1 MVNTSQR
8 PPSSSTN
15 PPPVIT
21 NQRPPS
27 SSTNST
33 MDDDDVNSPNHPL
46 FLHQQDHP
54 GLVLISKKLTGS
66 DNYGSWKR
74 SMMITLNAKNKM
86 KIING
91 EFAEPEVNSRNRAL
105 WERTNDMIIS
115 WILNTISEQ
124 IRNSLSFV
132 NSASDLWNELQEHY
146 SQLDGHRIYQLTYDL
161 VQINGERDQRKRL
174 VQFLM
179 GLDECYAN
187 IRGQILLMNPMPT
200 VAKAYSMIR
209 QEEKQREGF
218 VSTIPVA
225 TALSAHSNNYRNSY
239 NNNAR
244 NGRNYTQGESSTRG
258 TNNSDYQMR
267 RGVFRKGVIYGNYS
281 KEGHTREECY
291 KLVGYPV
298 ESSNS
303 ISHDNDSAMS
313 ARMDQLQNQ
322 LNQMM
327 LMMQNNKDMP
337 GVQSFNA
344 TDSGATDHV
353 CITLS
358 SMHNIQICTQPI
370 YVTLPNGQHTRVTKD
385 HHKRIAHGS
394 LYNGL
399 YIIKQDPT
407 TPPSTIL
414 SITNNNVALWHSR
427 LGHPSLQILQQIKSL
442 STSDTCKSHVCNICP
457 LAKQNALPFPISESH
472 ANALWIDA
480 INKELQAL
488 ESNNT
493 WIITTLPPNKRPI
506 ASKWV
511 YKIKCHSNGSIE
523 RFKARLV
530 AKGCTQQEGV
540 DYTETFAPVA
550 KMVTVRIFLVLA
562 VHHNWNIAQLD
573 INNAFLHG
581 DLNEE
586 VYMTLPQGYKH
597 NSNILQPVCKLQKS
611 LYGLKQANRQWF
623 TKLTTFLLNK
633 GFKQSFA
640 DISLLTYKKGTDF
653 LALIIYVDDILL
665 TGNNNTLIN
674 HFKKELDSA
683 FSIKDLGQLNYYL
696 GIEFLR
702 NSKGI
707 TMSQRKYALELL
719 QSSKVL
725 DLKPCH
731 IPVDPLVKLN
741 DFDGDLLTD
750 PSTYRAIVGKL
761 LYLTIIRPDLSYAAH
776 ALSQFSHNLRTPH
789 WKTLI
794 KVLKYIKLCLA
805 QGLFIPTNTNF
816 QLKAYCDSDWD
827 NCLNTRRSVTGFCIF
842 LGSSLISWQ
851 SKKQTVVSRSST
863 EAEYRALADC
873 TCEITWLLSL
883 MKDLQIITSTPVPI
897 YCDNQSSIALA
908 SNPVQHARTKHIEI
922 DCHFVREKIKNGT
935 ILPTFVASNH
945 QIADVLTKGLSRSLF
960 HQCIS
965 KFGMCD
971 AYTLPTCRGA
981 MEIMQLQATRVNS
994 IISSIISSNYLH
1006 HHKCLTECGF
1016 M

>member
-74 SMMITLNAKNKM
+74 SMMIALNAKNKM

-115 WILNTISEQ
+115 WILNTISKQ
-124 IRNSLSFV
+124 ISNSLSFV

-146 SQLDGHRIYQLTYDL
+146 SQLDGHRIYQLTHDL
-161 VQINGERDQRKRL
+161 VQLKQSNTAIETYYHKL
-174 VQFLM
+174 K
-179 GLDECYAN
+179 GLWDEYDSLEAPYMC
-187 IRGQILLMNPMPT
+187 GQNLLMNPMPI

-244 NGRNYTQGESSTRG
+244 NGRNYTQGESSIRG

-267 RGVFRKGVIYGNYS
+267 RGIFRKGVICGNCS

-298 ESSNS
+298 GHPLHGKYKPPNTPRSTAQNNSAHKSVNMTVAQGINAESSNI

-313 ARMDQLQNQ
+313 ARMVQLQNQ

-337 GVQSFNA
+337 GVQSFNVISKPKLVA
-344 TDSGATDHV
+344 TF
-353 CITLS
+353 
-358 SMHNIQICTQPI
+358 
-370 YVTLPNGQHTRVTKD
+370 
-385 HHKRIAHGS
+385 
-394 LYNGL
+394 
-399 YIIKQDPT
+399 T
-407 TPPSTIL
+407 TMAYKFS
-414 SITNNNVALWHSR
+414 A
-427 LGHPSLQILQQIKSL
+427 
-442 STSDTCKSHVCNICP
+442 SH
-457 LAKQNALPFPISESH
+457 IS
-472 ANALWIDA
+472 ARKYKI
-480 INKELQAL
+480 
-488 ESNNT
+488 
-493 WIITTLPPNKRPI
+493 I
-506 ASKWV
+506 AS
-511 YKIKCHSNGSIE
+511 I
-523 RFKARLV
+523 L
-530 AKGCTQQEGV
+530 
-540 DYTETFAPVA
+540 
-550 KMVTVRIFLVLA
+550 
-562 VHHNWNIAQLD
+562 
-573 INNAFLHG
+573 INQRSQTG
-581 DLNEE
+581 
-586 VYMTLPQGYKH
+586 
-597 NSNILQPVCKLQKS
+597 
-611 LYGLKQANRQWF
+611 KQQWF
-623 TKLTTFLLNK
+623 TNYYLLTPSKGHQTKFL
-633 GFKQSFA
+633 

-719 QSSKVL
+719 QSFKVL

-731 IPVDPLVKLN
+731 IPVDPLIKLN

-761 LYLTIIRPDLSYAAH
+761 LYLTITRPDLSYAAH
-776 ALSQFSHNLRTPH
+776 ALSQFSHNPRTPH
-789 WKTLI
+789 WKALI
-794 KVLKYIKLCLA
+794 KVLRYIKLCPA

-816 QLKAYCDSDWD
+816 QLKAYCDSDWA
-827 NCLNTRRSVTGFCIF
+827 NCLNTRRSVTGFCIC

-851 SKKQTVVSRSST
+851 SKKQIVVSRSST
-863 EAEYRALADC
+863 EAEYGALADC

-883 MKDLQIITSTPVPI
+883 MKDL
-897 YCDNQSSIALA
+897 
-908 SNPVQHARTKHIEI
+908 
-922 DCHFVREKIKNGT
+922 
-935 ILPTFVASNH
+935 
-945 QIADVLTKGLSRSLF
+945 
-960 HQCIS
+960 
-965 KFGMCD
+965 
-971 AYTLPTCRGA
+971 
-981 MEIMQLQATRVNS
+981 
-994 IISSIISSNYLH
+994 
-1006 HHKCLTECGF
+1006 
-1016 M
+1016 